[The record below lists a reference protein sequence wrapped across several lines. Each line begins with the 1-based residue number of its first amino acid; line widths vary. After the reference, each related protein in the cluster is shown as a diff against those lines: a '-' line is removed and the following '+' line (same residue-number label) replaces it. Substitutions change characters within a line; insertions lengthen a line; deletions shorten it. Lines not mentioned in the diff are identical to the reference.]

1 MAGAAR
7 GRMGM
12 MRSTYD
18 EVLLVARRLP
28 LAERLRLASAL
39 VSEAASEVPPA
50 PVRRAMTPAEAL
62 AALDDVR
69 THFAAQ
75 GPVSPSIADDL
86 AASRR

>member
-1 MAGAAR
+1 
-7 GRMGM
+7 M
-12 MRSTYD
+12 MLSTYD

-50 PVRRAMTPAEAL
+50 RRAMTPEEAL

>member
-12 MRSTYD
+12 MLSTYD